1 MGSHCLLPGVE
12 APLCPCLRPTSPSL
26 RVVLSHHAQPDGT
39 KPWSLGHRD
48 LKSLRKGLEV
58 GGGALGEVSFL
69 QLPLKSALQRD
80 QGGHKIDQLGLERGG
95 CGGTGQGRGL

>member
-1 MGSHCLLPGVE
+1 MGSHRLLPGVE
-12 APLCPCLRPTSPSL
+12 APLFPCLRPTSPSL
-26 RVVLSHHAQPDGT
+26 RVALSHHAQPDGT

-48 LKSLRKGLEV
+48 LKSLEV

-80 QGGHKIDQLGLERGG
+80 QGGHKIDQLGWERGG